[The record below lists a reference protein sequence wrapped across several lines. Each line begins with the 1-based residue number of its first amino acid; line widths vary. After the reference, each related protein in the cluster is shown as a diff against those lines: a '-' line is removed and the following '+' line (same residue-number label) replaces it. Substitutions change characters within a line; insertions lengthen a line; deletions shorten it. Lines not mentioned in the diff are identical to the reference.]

1 MKLIYKFFAV
11 AASILALS
19 SCVESAIGPMTGK
32 YEKPVVYEMNTLASQ
47 SVEKGDKY
55 RTFTV
60 ELSGDNASMT
70 LKMVSD
76 KYFLADGSYTP
87 APADQAKKNTYIVGN
102 GGTTFNNI
110 PVETGSIKVAQGE
123 GTYSFAGMLWLAD
136 ESVIEIKSTVALV
149 YEADPEPIRLTT
161 LLSATSNV
169 ASGTKSL
176 TINLGTDGIS
186 STSEPPTW
194 QPVWT
199 GTGNYL
205 ALDIY
210 SADGYLHEG
219 TYTASAAGGK
229 INEGE
234 FGIGWDPGDIWNI
247 GIAFENWGTCWWDV
261 AGGAATINQKVT
273 EGSVTVTRKGS
284 KWVIE
289 LVSGEGKSMLWTKF
303 EGAIDALTDPALGGG
318 GNVDD
323 TDYVE
328 LTKLLSATSNV
339 ANGTKS
345 LTLNLGT
352 DGISST
358 TDPNTW
364 QTVWE
369 GEGNYLALDIYS
381 EDGKL
386 YTGTYNAC
394 ATAGTINEGE
404 FGIGWDPGDIWNI
417 GIAFENWGTCWW
429 NVADGAAV
437 AAGKVTDGTVQV
449 LVKGT
454 DLVIKLKSTLV
465 NAKFTYPV
473 AQFVDGTGAP
483 IEVVNLGGGEGPE
496 PAPDYT
502 EFTKLLIVQ
511 PNQVYNESGQPTG
524 EYSSFTLKVGTD
536 GMYTEVVNNGYYD
549 ETKIKGTGQ
558 VLSIDFYTADGT
570 VAAGTYTACAV
581 GGTINEGE
589 FGIGYDVEMWGQK
602 MVWGTCVTPYESDTA
617 GTIAKVTDGTVTVEI
632 SGDVYT
638 ITLESSNINAQ
649 YIGSLTL

>member
-1 MKLIYKFFAV
+1 MKLIYKIFAA

-19 SCVESAIGPMTGK
+19 SCVESAIEPMTGK

-60 ELSGDNASMT
+60 ELSDDNNIPMT
-70 LKMVSD
+70 LKMVND

-123 GTYSFAGMLWLAD
+123 GTYSFAGILWLAD
-136 ESVIEIKSTVALV
+136 ESIVEIKSTVALV
-149 YEADPEPIRLTT
+149 YEPDPEPVKLSTV
-161 LLSATSNV
+161 LSATSNL
-169 ASGTKSL
+169 ASGVQTVTMQL
-176 TINLGTDGIS
+176 AQDGIY
-186 STSEPPTW
+186 SETDMTTW
-194 QPVWT
+194 QTIWH
-199 GTGNYL
+199 GEGNYL
-205 ALDIY
+205 AIDLY

-219 TYTASAAGGK
+219 TYSASAVGGVVG
-229 INEGE
+229 EGE
-234 FGIGWDPGDIWNI
+234 FGIGYDTTVDWGWGPMEMKD
-247 GIAFENWGTCWWDV
+247 WGTCWWSV
-261 AGGAATINQKVT
+261 SNGAATAKKILEGTINVSK
-273 EGSVTVTRKGS
+273 KGS

-289 LVSGEGKSMLWTKF
+289 LISGEGKEMIWAKF
-303 EGAIDALTDPALGGG
+303 EGAIEALTDG
-318 GNVDD
+318 GNAGGSDD
-323 TDYVE
+323 ADYIE
-328 LTKLLSATSNV
+328 LTTLLSATKNQGV
-339 ANGTKS
+339 
-345 LTLNLGT
+345 LTINMAQ

-364 QTVWE
+364 QTIWE
-369 GEGNYLALDIYS
+369 GEGNYLAADIYS
-381 EDGKL
+381 ADGKL
-386 YTGTYNAC
+386 YTGEYKAC
-394 ATAGTINEGE
+394 AVGGTVGEGE
-404 FGIGWDPGDIWNI
+404 FGIGYDTTVDWGWGPMEMKD
-417 GIAFENWGTCWW
+417 WGTCWW
-429 NVADGAAV
+429 TVANGATSAE
-437 AAGKVTDGTVQV
+437 KILDGTMTVAMEGDNV
-449 LVKGT
+449 
-454 DLVIKLKSTLV
+454 VIKLKSTLV

-483 IEVVNLGGGEGPE
+483 IEVVNLGGGEGND

-524 EYSSFTLKVGTD
+524 EYTSFTLKVGTD
-536 GMYTEVVNNGYYD
+536 GMYTEVVNNGWYD

-570 VAAGTYTACAV
+570 VAAGTYTACEV

-589 FGIGYDVEMWGQK
+589 FGIGYDVEMWGTQ
-602 MVWGTCVTPYESDTA
+602 MVWGTCVTPYDSDTE
-617 GTIAKVTDGTVTVEI
+617 GTIEKVTDGTVTVEI

>member
-1 MKLIYKFFAV
+1 MKLIYKIFAV

-70 LKMVSD
+70 LKMVND

-110 PVETGSIKVAQGE
+110 PVETGSIKVVQGE

-149 YEADPEPIRLTT
+149 YEADPEPVKLSTV
-161 LLSATSNV
+161 LSATSNL
-169 ASGTKSL
+169 ANGTKSL

-186 STSEPPTW
+186 STTEPPTW

-219 TYTASAAGGK
+219 TYTASAAGGT

-234 FGIGWDPGDIWNI
+234 FGIGWDPGDLWNI

-328 LTKLLSATSNV
+328 LTKLLSATKNQ
-339 ANGTKS
+339 GL
-345 LTLNLGT
+345 LTINMAQ

-364 QTVWE
+364 QTIWE
-369 GEGNYLALDIYS
+369 GEGNYLAADIYS
-381 EDGKL
+381 ADGKL
-386 YTGTYNAC
+386 YTGEYKAC
-394 ATAGTINEGE
+394 AVGGAVGEGE
-404 FGIGWDPGDIWNI
+404 FGIGYDTTVDWGWGPMEMKD
-417 GIAFENWGTCWW
+417 WGTCWW
-429 NVADGAAV
+429 TVADGATSAV
-437 AAGKVTDGTVQV
+437 KILDGTMTVAMEGDNV
-449 LVKGT
+449 
-454 DLVIKLKSTLV
+454 VIKLKSSVV

-483 IEVVNLGGGEGPE
+483 IEVVNLGGGGGNN

-511 PNQVYNESGQPTG
+511 PNQAYNESGQPTG
-524 EYSSFTLKVGTD
+524 EYTSFTLKVGTD
-536 GMYTEVVNNGYYD
+536 GMYTEVVNNGWYD

-570 VAAGTYTACAV
+570 VAAGTYTACEV

-589 FGIGYDVEMWGQK
+589 FGIGYDTEWYGNPV
-602 MVWGTCVTPYESDTA
+602 VWGTCVTAYESDTA
-617 GTIAKVTDGTVTVEI
+617 GTVEKVTDGTVTVEI

-638 ITLESSNINAQ
+638 ITLESSNINAK

>member
-1 MKLIYKFFAV
+1 MKLIYKIFAA

-19 SCVESAIGPMTGK
+19 SCVESAIEPMTGK
-32 YEKPVVYEMNTLASQ
+32 YGKPVVYEMNTLASQ

-60 ELSGDNASMT
+60 ELSDDNNIPMT
-70 LKMVSD
+70 LKMVND

-123 GTYSFAGMLWLAD
+123 GTYSFAGILWLAD

-149 YEADPEPIRLTT
+149 YEADPEPVKLSTV
-161 LLSATSNV
+161 LSATSNL
-169 ASGTKSL
+169 ASGVQTVTMQL
-176 TINLGTDGIS
+176 AQDGIY
-186 STSEPPTW
+186 SETDMTTW
-194 QPVWT
+194 QTIWH
-199 GTGNYL
+199 GEGNYL
-205 ALDIY
+205 AIDLY
-210 SADGYLHEG
+210 STDGYLHEG
-219 TYTASAAGGK
+219 TYSASAVGGVVG
-229 INEGE
+229 EGE
-234 FGIGWDPGDIWNI
+234 FGIGYDTTVDWGWGPMEMKD
-247 GIAFENWGTCWWDV
+247 WGTCWWSV
-261 AGGAATINQKVT
+261 SNGAATAKKILEGTINVSK
-273 EGSVTVTRKGS
+273 KGS

-289 LVSGEGKSMLWTKF
+289 LISGEGKEMIWAKF
-303 EGAIDALTDPALGGG
+303 EGAVDALTDPALGGG

-328 LTKLLSATSNV
+328 LTKLLSATKNQGV
-339 ANGTKS
+339 
-345 LTLNLGT
+345 LTINMAQ

-364 QTVWE
+364 QTIWE
-369 GEGNYLALDIYS
+369 GEGNYLATDIYS
-381 EDGKL
+381 PDGKL
-386 YTGTYNAC
+386 YTGEYKAC
-394 ATAGTINEGE
+394 AVGGVVGEGE
-404 FGIGWDPGDIWNI
+404 FGIGYDTTVDWGWGPMEMKD
-417 GIAFENWGTCWW
+417 WGTCWW
-429 NVADGAAV
+429 TVANGATSAE
-437 AAGKVTDGTVQV
+437 KILDGTMTVAMEGDNV
-449 LVKGT
+449 
-454 DLVIKLKSTLV
+454 VIKLKSSVV

-483 IEVVNLGGGEGPE
+483 IEVVNLGGGEGND

-511 PNQVYNESGQPTG
+511 PNQAYNESGQPTG
-524 EYSSFTLKVGTD
+524 EYTSFTLKVGTD
-536 GMYTEVVNNGYYD
+536 GMYTEVVNNGWYD

-558 VLSIDFYTADGT
+558 VLTIDFYTTDGT
-570 VAAGTYTACAV
+570 VAAGTYTACEV

-589 FGIGYDVEMWGQK
+589 FGIGYDVEMWGTQ
-602 MVWGTCVTPYESDTA
+602 MVWGTCVTPYDSDTE
-617 GTIAKVTDGTVTVEI
+617 GTIEKVTDGTVTVEI

>member
-1 MKLIYKFFAV
+1 MKLIYKLFAV

-60 ELSGDNASMT
+60 EFSGDNASMT

-186 STSEPPTW
+186 STTDPATW
-194 QPVWT
+194 QTVWT

-219 TYTASAAGGK
+219 TYTASAAGGT

-358 TDPNTW
+358 TDPTTW

>member
-1 MKLIYKFFAV
+1 MKLIYKIFAV

-19 SCVESAIGPMTGK
+19 SCVESAIEPMTGK

-70 LKMVSD
+70 LKMVND

-110 PVETGSIKVAQGE
+110 PVETGSIKVVQGE

-149 YEADPEPIRLTT
+149 YEADPEPVKLSTV
-161 LLSATSNV
+161 LSATSNLANGV
-169 ASGTKSL
+169 QTVTMQLAQ
-176 TINLGTDGIS
+176 DGIY
-186 STSEPPTW
+186 SETDMTTW
-194 QPVWT
+194 QTIWH
-199 GTGNYL
+199 GEGNYL
-205 ALDIY
+205 AIDLY

-219 TYTASAAGGK
+219 TYSASAVGGVVG
-229 INEGE
+229 EGE
-234 FGIGWDPGDIWNI
+234 FGIGYDTTVDWGWGPMEMKD
-247 GIAFENWGTCWWDV
+247 WGTCWWSV
-261 AGGAATINQKVT
+261 SNGAATAKKILEGTINVSK
-273 EGSVTVTRKGS
+273 KGS

-289 LVSGEGKSMLWTKF
+289 LISGEGKEMIWAKF
-303 EGAIDALTDPALGGG
+303 EGAIEALTDG
-318 GNVDD
+318 GNAGGSDD
-323 TDYVE
+323 ADYIE
-328 LTKLLSATSNV
+328 LTTLLSATKNQGV
-339 ANGTKS
+339 
-345 LTLNLGT
+345 LTINMAQ

-364 QTVWE
+364 QTIWE
-369 GEGNYLALDIYS
+369 GEGNYLATDIYS
-381 EDGKL
+381 ADGKL
-386 YTGTYNAC
+386 YTGEYKAC
-394 ATAGTINEGE
+394 AVGGTVGEGE
-404 FGIGWDPGDIWNI
+404 FGIGYDTTVDWGWGPMEMKD
-417 GIAFENWGTCWW
+417 WGTCWW
-429 NVADGAAV
+429 TVADGATSAE
-437 AAGKVTDGTVQV
+437 KVLDGTMTVAMEGDNV
-449 LVKGT
+449 
-454 DLVIKLKSTLV
+454 VIKLKSSVV

-483 IEVVNLGGGEGPE
+483 IEVVNLGGGGGNN

-511 PNQVYNESGQPTG
+511 PNQAYNESGQPTG
-524 EYSSFTLKVGTD
+524 EYTSFTLKVGTD

-558 VLSIDFYTADGT
+558 VLTIDFYTTDGT
-570 VAAGTYTACAV
+570 VAAGTYTACEV

-589 FGIGYDVEMWGQK
+589 FGIGYDVEMWGTQ

-638 ITLESSNINAQ
+638 ITLESKNINAQ

>member
-1 MKLIYKFFAV
+1 MKLIYKIFAA

-19 SCVESAIGPMTGK
+19 SCVESAIEPMTGK
-32 YEKPVVYEMNTLASQ
+32 YAKPVVYEMNTLASQ
-47 SVEKGDKY
+47 SVEKGDKN

-70 LKMVSD
+70 LKMVND
-76 KYFLADGSYTP
+76 KYFLADGNYTP

-102 GGTTFNNI
+102 GGTTFNDI

-123 GTYSFAGMLWLAD
+123 GTYSFAGILWLAD

-149 YEADPEPIRLTT
+149 YEADPEPVKLSTV
-161 LLSATSNV
+161 LSATSNLANGSQTV
-169 ASGTKSL
+169 TMQLAQ
-176 TINLGTDGIS
+176 DGIY
-186 STSEPPTW
+186 SEWDMNTYQTIW
-194 QPVWT
+194 H
-199 GTGNYL
+199 GEGNYL
-205 ALDIY
+205 AIDLY

-219 TYTASAAGGK
+219 TYSASAVGGVVG
-229 INEGE
+229 EGQ
-234 FGIGWDPGDIWNI
+234 FGIGYDTTVDWGWGPMEMKD
-247 GIAFENWGTCWWDV
+247 WGTCWWSV
-261 AGGAATINQKVT
+261 SNGAATAKKILEGTINVSK
-273 EGSVTVTRKGS
+273 KGS

-289 LVSGEGKSMLWTKF
+289 LISGEGKEMIWAKF
-303 EGAIDALTDPALGGG
+303 EGAVDALTDPALGGG

-328 LTKLLSATSNV
+328 LTKLLSATKNPGV
-339 ANGTKS
+339 
-345 LTLNLGT
+345 LTINMAQ

-364 QTVWE
+364 QTIWE
-369 GEGNYLALDIYS
+369 GEGNYLAADIYS
-381 EDGKL
+381 ADGKL
-386 YTGTYNAC
+386 YTGEYMAC
-394 ATAGTINEGE
+394 AVGGTVGEGE
-404 FGIGWDPGDIWNI
+404 FGIGYDTTVDFGWGPMEMKD
-417 GIAFENWGTCWW
+417 WGTCWW
-429 NVADGAAV
+429 TVADGATSAV
-437 AAGKVTDGTVQV
+437 KILDGTMTVAMEGDNV
-449 LVKGT
+449 
-454 DLVIKLKSTLV
+454 VIKLKSSVV

-483 IEVVNLGGGEGPE
+483 IEVVNLGGGEGNN

-511 PNQVYNESGQPTG
+511 PNQAYNESGQPTG
-524 EYSSFTLKVGTD
+524 EYTSFTLKVGTD
-536 GMYTEVVNNGYYD
+536 GMYTEVVNNGWYD

-570 VAAGTYTACAV
+570 VAAGTYTACEV

-589 FGIGYDVEMWGQK
+589 FGIGYDVEMWGNK
-602 MVWGTCVTPYESDTA
+602 MVWGTCVTPYDSDTE
-617 GTIAKVTDGTVTVEI
+617 GTIEKVTDGTVTVEI

-638 ITLESSNINAQ
+638 ITLESSNINAR

>member
-1 MKLIYKFFAV
+1 MKLIYKIFAA

-19 SCVESAIGPMTGK
+19 SCVESAIEPMTGK
-32 YEKPVVYEMNTLASQ
+32 YGKPVVYEMNTLASQ

-60 ELSGDNASMT
+60 ELSDDNNIPMT
-70 LKMVSD
+70 LKMVND
-76 KYFLADGSYTP
+76 KYFLADGTYTP

-123 GTYSFAGMLWLAD
+123 GTYSFAGILWLAD

-149 YEADPEPIRLTT
+149 YEADPEPVKLSTV
-161 LLSATSNV
+161 LSATSNLANGV
-169 ASGTKSL
+169 QTVTMQLAQ
-176 TINLGTDGIS
+176 DGIY
-186 STSEPPTW
+186 SETDMTTW
-194 QPVWT
+194 QTIWH
-199 GTGNYL
+199 GEGNYL
-205 ALDIY
+205 AIDLY

-219 TYTASAAGGK
+219 TYSASAVGGVVG
-229 INEGE
+229 EGE
-234 FGIGWDPGDIWNI
+234 FGIGYDTTVDFGWGPMEMKD
-247 GIAFENWGTCWWDV
+247 WGTCWWSV
-261 AGGAATINQKVT
+261 SNGAATAKKILEGTINVSK
-273 EGSVTVTRKGS
+273 KGS

-289 LVSGEGKSMLWTKF
+289 LISGEGKEMIWAKF
-303 EGAIDALTDPALGGG
+303 EGAVDALTDPALGGG

-328 LTKLLSATSNV
+328 LTKLLSATKNQGV
-339 ANGTKS
+339 
-345 LTLNLGT
+345 LTINMAQE
-352 DGISST
+352 GISST

-364 QTVWE
+364 QTIWE
-369 GEGNYLALDIYS
+369 GEGNYLAADIYS
-381 EDGKL
+381 ADGKL
-386 YTGTYNAC
+386 YTGEYKAC
-394 ATAGTINEGE
+394 AVGGTVGEGE
-404 FGIGWDPGDIWNI
+404 FGIGYDTTVDWGWGPIEMKD
-417 GIAFENWGTCWW
+417 WGTCWW
-429 NVADGAAV
+429 TVADGATSAV
-437 AAGKVTDGTVQV
+437 KILDGTMTVAMEGDNV
-449 LVKGT
+449 
-454 DLVIKLKSTLV
+454 VIKLKSSIV

-483 IEVVNLGGGEGPE
+483 IEVVNLGGGEGND

-511 PNQVYNESGQPTG
+511 PNQVYDESGQPTG

-536 GMYTEVVNNGYYD
+536 GMFREVVNNGWYD

-570 VAAGTYTACAV
+570 VAAGTYTACEV

-589 FGIGYDVEMWGQK
+589 FGIGYDVEMWGTQ
-602 MVWGTCVTPYESDTA
+602 MVWGTCVTPYDSDTE
-617 GTIAKVTDGTVTVEI
+617 GTIEKVTDGTVTVEI

-649 YIGSLTL
+649 YIGSLTI

>member
-1 MKLIYKFFAV
+1 MKLIYKIFAV

-60 ELSGDNASMT
+60 ELSGDNASMI

-149 YEADPEPIRLTT
+149 YEADPEPVKLSTV
-161 LLSATSNV
+161 LSATSNLANGSQTV
-169 ASGTKSL
+169 TMQLAQ
-176 TINLGTDGIS
+176 DGIY
-186 STSEPPTW
+186 SEMDMNTW
-194 QPVWT
+194 QTIWH
-199 GTGNYL
+199 GEGNYL
-205 ALDIY
+205 AIDLY

-219 TYTASAAGGK
+219 TYSASAEGGVVA
-229 INEGE
+229 EGQ
-234 FGIGWDPGDIWNI
+234 FGIGYDTTVDFGWGPMEMKD
-247 GIAFENWGTCWWDV
+247 WGTCWWSV
-261 AGGAATINQKVT
+261 SNGAATAKKIL
-273 EGSVTVTRKGS
+273 EGTVNVSKKGS

-289 LVSGEGKSMLWTKF
+289 LISGEGKGMIWAKF

-328 LTKLLSATSNV
+328 LTKLLSATKNQ
-339 ANGTKS
+339 GL
-345 LTLNLGT
+345 LTINMAQ

-364 QTVWE
+364 QTTWH
-369 GEGNYLALDIYS
+369 GEGNFLAIDLYSADGYLHEEY
-381 EDGKL
+381 K
-386 YTGTYNAC
+386 AC
-394 ATAGTINEGE
+394 AVGGVVGEGE
-404 FGIGWDPGDIWNI
+404 FGIGYDTTVDWGWGPMEMKD
-417 GIAFENWGTCWW
+417 WGTCWW
-429 NVADGAAV
+429 TVADGATSAE
-437 AAGKVTDGTVQV
+437 KVLDGTMTVAMEGDNV
-449 LVKGT
+449 
-454 DLVIKLKSTLV
+454 VIKLKSSVV

-483 IEVVNLGGGEGPE
+483 IEVVNLGGGEGPN

-511 PNQVYNESGQPTG
+511 PNQAYNESGQPTG
-524 EYSSFTLKVGTD
+524 EYTSFTLKVGTD
-536 GMYTEVVNNGYYD
+536 GMYTEVVNNGWYD

-570 VAAGTYTACAV
+570 VAAGTYTACEV

-589 FGIGYDVEMWGQK
+589 FGIGYDVEMWGQQ

-617 GTIAKVTDGTVTVEI
+617 GTIAKVTDGTVAVEI

>member
-1 MKLIYKFFAV
+1 MKLIYKLFAV

-47 SVEKGDKY
+47 SVEKGDKN

-102 GGTTFNNI
+102 GGTTFNII

-149 YEADPEPIRLTT
+149 YEADPEPVKLSTV
-161 LLSATSNV
+161 LSATSNL
-169 ASGTKSL
+169 ANGTKSL

-186 STSEPPTW
+186 STTEPPTW

-219 TYTASAAGGK
+219 TYTASAAGGT

-234 FGIGWDPGDIWNI
+234 FGIGWDPGDLWGI
-247 GIAFENWGTCWWDV
+247 GMVFENWGTCWWDV

-328 LTKLLSATSNV
+328 LTKLLSATKNQ
-339 ANGTKS
+339 GL
-345 LTLNLGT
+345 LTINMAQ

-364 QTVWE
+364 QTIWE
-369 GEGNYLALDIYS
+369 GEGNYLAADIYS
-381 EDGKL
+381 ADGKL
-386 YTGTYNAC
+386 YTGEYKAC
-394 ATAGTINEGE
+394 AVGGAVGEGE
-404 FGIGWDPGDIWNI
+404 FGIGYDTTVDWGWGPMEMKD
-417 GIAFENWGTCWW
+417 WGTCWW
-429 NVADGAAV
+429 TVADGATSAE
-437 AAGKVTDGTVQV
+437 KVLDGTMTVAMEGDNV
-449 LVKGT
+449 
-454 DLVIKLKSTLV
+454 VIKLKSSVV

-483 IEVVNLGGGEGPE
+483 IEVVNLGGGEGP
-496 PAPDYT
+496 APDYT

-511 PNQVYNESGQPTG
+511 PNQAYNESGQPTG
-524 EYSSFTLKVGTD
+524 EYTSFTLKVGTD
-536 GMYTEVVNNGYYD
+536 GMYTEVVNNGWYD

-570 VAAGTYTACAV
+570 VAAGTYTACEV

-617 GTIAKVTDGTVTVEI
+617 GTIEKVLDGTVTVEI

>member
-1 MKLIYKFFAV
+1 MKLIYKIFAV

-19 SCVESAIGPMTGK
+19 SCVESAIEPMTGK

-60 ELSGDNASMT
+60 ELSDDNNIPMT
-70 LKMVSD
+70 LKMVND

-123 GTYSFAGMLWLAD
+123 GTYSFAGILWLAD

-149 YEADPEPIRLTT
+149 YEADPEPVKLSTV
-161 LLSATSNV
+161 LSATSNL
-169 ASGTKSL
+169 ASGVQTVTMQL
-176 TINLGTDGIS
+176 AQDGIY
-186 STSEPPTW
+186 SETDMTTW
-194 QPVWT
+194 QTIWH
-199 GTGNYL
+199 GEGNYL
-205 ALDIY
+205 AIDLY
-210 SADGYLHEG
+210 STDGYLHEG
-219 TYTASAAGGK
+219 TYSASAVGGVVG
-229 INEGE
+229 EGE
-234 FGIGWDPGDIWNI
+234 FGIGYDTTVDWGWGPMEMKD
-247 GIAFENWGTCWWDV
+247 WGTCWWSV
-261 AGGAATINQKVT
+261 SNGAATAKKILEGTINVSK
-273 EGSVTVTRKGS
+273 KGS

-289 LVSGEGKSMLWTKF
+289 LISGEGKEMIWAKF
-303 EGAIDALTDPALGGG
+303 EGAVDALTDPALGGG

-328 LTKLLSATSNV
+328 LTKLLSATKNQ
-339 ANGTKS
+339 GL
-345 LTLNLGT
+345 LTINMAQ

-364 QTVWE
+364 QTIWE
-369 GEGNYLALDIYS
+369 GEGNYLAADIYS
-381 EDGKL
+381 ADGKL
-386 YTGTYNAC
+386 YTGEYKAC
-394 ATAGTINEGE
+394 AVGGTVGEGE
-404 FGIGWDPGDIWNI
+404 FGIGYDTTVDWGWGPMEMKD
-417 GIAFENWGTCWW
+417 WGTCWW
-429 NVADGAAV
+429 TVADGATSAV
-437 AAGKVTDGTVQV
+437 KILDGTMTVAMEGDNV
-449 LVKGT
+449 
-454 DLVIKLKSTLV
+454 VIKLKSSVV

-483 IEVVNLGGGEGPE
+483 IEVVNLGGGGGND

-536 GMYTEVVNNGYYD
+536 GMYTEVVNNGWYD

-558 VLSIDFYTADGT
+558 VLTIDFYTTDGT
-570 VAAGTYTACAV
+570 VAAGTYTACEV

-589 FGIGYDVEMWGQK
+589 FGIGYDVEMWGTQ
-602 MVWGTCVTPYESDTA
+602 MVWGTCVTPYDSDTE
-617 GTIAKVTDGTVTVEI
+617 GTIEKVTDGTVTVEI

>member
-1 MKLIYKFFAV
+1 MKLIYKIFAV

-219 TYTASAAGGK
+219 TYTASAAGGT

-328 LTKLLSATSNV
+328 LTKLLSATKNQ
-339 ANGTKS
+339 GL
-345 LTLNLGT
+345 LTINMAQ

-364 QTVWE
+364 QTIWE
-369 GEGNYLALDIYS
+369 GEGNYLATDIYS
-381 EDGKL
+381 ADGKL
-386 YTGTYNAC
+386 YTGEYKAC
-394 ATAGTINEGE
+394 AVGGTVGEGE
-404 FGIGWDPGDIWNI
+404 FGIGYDTTVDWGWGPMEMKD
-417 GIAFENWGTCWW
+417 WGTCWW
-429 NVADGAAV
+429 TVADGATSAV
-437 AAGKVTDGTVQV
+437 KILDGTMTVAMEGDNV
-449 LVKGT
+449 
-454 DLVIKLKSTLV
+454 VIKLKSSVV

-483 IEVVNLGGGEGPE
+483 IEVVNLGGGEGND

-558 VLSIDFYTADGT
+558 VLSIDFYTTDGT

>member
-1 MKLIYKFFAV
+1 MKLIYKIFAA

-19 SCVESAIGPMTGK
+19 SCVESAIEPMTGK

-47 SVEKGDKY
+47 SVEKGEKN

-70 LKMVSD
+70 LKMVND

-110 PVETGSIKVAQGE
+110 PVETGSIKVTQGE
-123 GTYSFAGMLWLAD
+123 GTYSFAGILWLAD
-136 ESVIEIKSTVALV
+136 ESIIEIKSTVALV
-149 YEADPEPIRLTT
+149 YEADPEPVKLTT
-161 LLSATSNV
+161 VISATSNV
-169 ASGTKSL
+169 ASGTNSL

-186 STSEPPTW
+186 STTDPATW
-194 QPVWT
+194 QTVWT

-219 TYTASAAGGK
+219 TYTACATGGA
-229 INEGE
+229 INPGE
-234 FGIGWDPGDIWNI
+234 FGIGWDPGDLWGI
-247 GIAFENWGTCWWDV
+247 GMVFENWGTCWWDV
-261 AGGAATINQKVT
+261 ANGAATVNQKVT
-273 EGSVTVTRKGS
+273 EGTVTVTRKGS

-303 EGAIDALTDPALGGG
+303 EGAIPEVTEGGSTDTD
-318 GNVDD
+318 N

-328 LTKLLSATSNV
+328 LTNLLSATSNV

-358 TDPNTW
+358 TDPATW

-394 ATAGTINEGE
+394 ATAGTINAGE
-404 FGIGWDPGDIWNI
+404 FGIGWDPGDLWGI
-417 GIAFENWGTCWW
+417 GMVFENWGTCWW
-429 NVADGAAV
+429 NVAGGAAV
-437 AAGKVTDGTVQV
+437 AAGKVTDGTVEV
-449 LVKGT
+449 LVDGAN
-454 DLVIKLKSTLV
+454 LVIKLKSSLV
-465 NAKFTYPV
+465 NARFTYPV
-473 AQFVDGTGAP
+473 ADFG
-483 IEVVNLGGGEGPE
+483 IEVVNLGGGNTNEFEGTE
-496 PAPDYT
+496 LSVLLSATSNVASGTNSVTINLAEEGISSTTDPAT
-502 EFTKLLIVQ
+502 WQTVW
-511 PNQVYNESGQPTG
+511 TG
-524 EYSSFTLKVGTD
+524 EGHYLALDVYSTD
-536 GMYTEVVNNGYYD
+536 G
-549 ETKIKGTGQ
+549 K
-558 VLSIDFYTADGT
+558 LAP
-570 VAAGTYTACAV
+570 GTYTACAT
-581 GGTINEGE
+581 GGAIGEGE
-589 FGIGYDVEMWGQK
+589 FGIGWDPGDLWGIG
-602 MVWGTCVTPYESDTA
+602 MVFENWGTCWWSVSGGATVAE
-617 GTIAKVTDGTVTVEI
+617 AKVLDGTLTVAVDGET
-632 SGDVYT
+632 YT
-638 ITLESSNINAQ
+638 ITLESSAVNAR
-649 YIGSLTL
+649 YVGVLTL

>member
-1 MKLIYKFFAV
+1 MKLIYKIFAA

-19 SCVESAIGPMTGK
+19 SCVESALKPMTGK
-32 YEKPVVYEMNTLASQ
+32 YEKPVVYEMNTLVSQ

-60 ELSGDNASMT
+60 ELSDDNNIPMT
-70 LKMVSD
+70 LKMVND

-123 GTYSFAGMLWLAD
+123 GTYSFAGILWLAD
-136 ESVIEIKSTVALV
+136 ESIVEIKSTVALV
-149 YEADPEPIRLTT
+149 YEPDPEPVKLSTV
-161 LLSATSNV
+161 LSATSNL
-169 ASGTKSL
+169 ASGVQTVTMQL
-176 TINLGTDGIS
+176 AQDGIY
-186 STSEPPTW
+186 SETDMTTW
-194 QPVWT
+194 QTIWH
-199 GTGNYL
+199 GEGNYL
-205 ALDIY
+205 AIDLY
-210 SADGYLHEG
+210 STDGYLHEG
-219 TYTASAAGGK
+219 TYSASAVGGVVG
-229 INEGE
+229 EGE
-234 FGIGWDPGDIWNI
+234 FGIGYDTTVDWGWGPMEMKD
-247 GIAFENWGTCWWDV
+247 WGTCWWSV
-261 AGGAATINQKVT
+261 SNGAATAKKILEGTINVSK
-273 EGSVTVTRKGS
+273 KGS

-289 LVSGEGKSMLWTKF
+289 LISGEGKEMIWAKF
-303 EGAIDALTDPALGGG
+303 EGAIEALTDG
-318 GNVDD
+318 GNAGGSDD
-323 TDYVE
+323 ADYIE
-328 LTKLLSATSNV
+328 LTTLLSATKNQGV
-339 ANGTKS
+339 
-345 LTLNLGT
+345 LTINMAQ

-364 QTVWE
+364 QTIWE
-369 GEGNYLALDIYS
+369 GEGNYLATDIYS
-381 EDGKL
+381 PDGKL
-386 YTGTYNAC
+386 YTGEYKAC
-394 ATAGTINEGE
+394 AVGGVVGEGE
-404 FGIGWDPGDIWNI
+404 FGIGYDTTVDWGWGPMEMKD
-417 GIAFENWGTCWW
+417 WGTCWW
-429 NVADGAAV
+429 TVADGATSAE
-437 AAGKVTDGTVQV
+437 KILDGTMTVAMEGDNV
-449 LVKGT
+449 
-454 DLVIKLKSTLV
+454 VIKLKSTLV

-483 IEVVNLGGGEGPE
+483 IEVVNLGGGEGND

-536 GMYTEVVNNGYYD
+536 GMFREVVNNGWYD

-570 VAAGTYTACAV
+570 VAAGTYTACEV

-617 GTIAKVTDGTVTVEI
+617 GTIEKVTDGTVTVEI

-638 ITLESSNINAQ
+638 ITLESSNINAR

>member
-1 MKLIYKFFAV
+1 MKLIYKIFAA

-47 SVEKGDKY
+47 SVEKGDKN

-70 LKMVSD
+70 LKMVND
-76 KYFLADGSYTP
+76 KYFLADGNYTP

-102 GGTTFNNI
+102 GGTTFNDI

-123 GTYSFAGMLWLAD
+123 GTYSFAGILWLAD

-149 YEADPEPIRLTT
+149 YEADPEPVKLSTV
-161 LLSATSNV
+161 LSATSNLANGSQTV
-169 ASGTKSL
+169 TMQLAQ
-176 TINLGTDGIS
+176 DGIY
-186 STSEPPTW
+186 SEWDMNTYQTIW
-194 QPVWT
+194 H
-199 GTGNYL
+199 GEGNYL
-205 ALDIY
+205 AIDLY

-219 TYTASAAGGK
+219 TYSASVVGGVVG
-229 INEGE
+229 EGQ
-234 FGIGWDPGDIWNI
+234 FGIGYDTTVDWGWGPMEMKD
-247 GIAFENWGTCWWDV
+247 WGTCWWSV
-261 AGGAATINQKVT
+261 SNGAATAKKILEGTINVSK
-273 EGSVTVTRKGS
+273 KGS

-289 LVSGEGKSMLWTKF
+289 LISGEGKEMIWAKF
-303 EGAIDALTDPALGGG
+303 EGAVDALTDPALGGG

-328 LTKLLSATSNV
+328 LTKLLSATKNPGV
-339 ANGTKS
+339 
-345 LTLNLGT
+345 LTINMAQ

-364 QTVWE
+364 QTIWE
-369 GEGNYLALDIYS
+369 GEGNYLAADIYS
-381 EDGKL
+381 ADGKL
-386 YTGTYNAC
+386 YTGEYKAC
-394 ATAGTINEGE
+394 AVGGTVGEGE
-404 FGIGWDPGDIWNI
+404 FGIGYDTTVDFGWGPMEMKD
-417 GIAFENWGTCWW
+417 WGTCWW
-429 NVADGAAV
+429 TVADGATSAV
-437 AAGKVTDGTVQV
+437 KILDGTMTVAMEGDNV
-449 LVKGT
+449 
-454 DLVIKLKSTLV
+454 VIKLKSSVV

-483 IEVVNLGGGEGPE
+483 IEVVNLGGGEGNN

-511 PNQVYNESGQPTG
+511 PNQAYNESGQPTG
-524 EYSSFTLKVGTD
+524 EYTSFTLKVGTD
-536 GMYTEVVNNGYYD
+536 GMYTEVVNNGWYD

-570 VAAGTYTACAV
+570 VAAGTYTACEV

-589 FGIGYDVEMWGQK
+589 FGIGYDVEMWGNK
-602 MVWGTCVTPYESDTA
+602 MVWGTCVTPYDSDTE
-617 GTIAKVTDGTVTVEI
+617 GTIEKVTDGTVTVEI

>member
-1 MKLIYKFFAV
+1 MKLIYKIFAV

-70 LKMVSD
+70 LKMVND

-136 ESVIEIKSTVALV
+136 ESIVEIKATVALV
-149 YEADPEPIRLTT
+149 YEPDPEPVKLSTV
-161 LLSATSNV
+161 LSATSNLANGV
-169 ASGTKSL
+169 QTVTMQLAQ
-176 TINLGTDGIS
+176 DGIY
-186 STSEPPTW
+186 SETDKTTW
-194 QPVWT
+194 QTIWH
-199 GTGNYL
+199 GEGNYL
-205 ALDIY
+205 AIDLY

-219 TYTASAAGGK
+219 TYSASAVGGVVG
-229 INEGE
+229 EGE
-234 FGIGWDPGDIWNI
+234 FGIGYDTTVDWGWGPMEMKD
-247 GIAFENWGTCWWDV
+247 WGTCWWSV
-261 AGGAATINQKVT
+261 SNGAATAKKILEGTINVSK
-273 EGSVTVTRKGS
+273 KGS

-289 LVSGEGKSMLWTKF
+289 LISGEGKEMIWAKF
-303 EGAIDALTDPALGGG
+303 EGAVDALTDGGSE
-318 GNVDD
+318 DD
-323 TDYVE
+323 ADYIE
-328 LTKLLSATSNV
+328 LTTLLSATKNQ
-339 ANGTKS
+339 GL
-345 LTLNLGT
+345 LTINMAQ

-364 QTVWE
+364 QTTWE
-369 GEGNYLALDIYS
+369 GEGNYLATDIYS
-381 EDGKL
+381 PDGKL
-386 YTGTYNAC
+386 YTGEYKAC
-394 ATAGTINEGE
+394 AVGGTVGEGE
-404 FGIGWDPGDIWNI
+404 FGIGYDTTVDWGWGPIEVKD
-417 GIAFENWGTCWW
+417 WGTCWW
-429 NVADGAAV
+429 TVADGATSAE
-437 AAGKVTDGTVQV
+437 KILDGTMTVAMEGDNV
-449 LVKGT
+449 
-454 DLVIKLKSTLV
+454 VIKLKSSVV

-483 IEVVNLGGGEGPE
+483 IEVVNLGGGEGPK

-511 PNQVYNESGQPTG
+511 PNQGYDESGQPTG
-524 EYSSFTLKVGTD
+524 EYTSFTLKVGTE
-536 GMYTEVVNNGYYD
+536 GMFTEVVNNGWYD

-558 VLSIDFYTADGT
+558 VLSIDFYTADST
-570 VAAGTYTACAV
+570 VAAGTYTACEV

-589 FGIGYDVEMWGQK
+589 FGIGYDVEMWGNK
-602 MVWGTCVTPYESDTA
+602 MVWGTCVTAYESDTA
-617 GTIAKVTDGTVTVEI
+617 GTIEKVTDGTVTVEI

>member
-1 MKLIYKFFAV
+1 MKLIYKIFAA

-19 SCVESAIGPMTGK
+19 SCVESAIEPMTGK
-32 YEKPVVYEMNTLASQ
+32 YGKPVVYEMNTLASQ

-60 ELSGDNASMT
+60 ELSGDDNTSMT
-70 LKMVSD
+70 LKMVND
-76 KYFLADGSYTP
+76 KYFLADGTYTP

-123 GTYSFAGMLWLAD
+123 GTYSFAGILWLAD

-149 YEADPEPIRLTT
+149 YEADPEPVKLSTV
-161 LLSATSNV
+161 LSATSNLANGV
-169 ASGTKSL
+169 QTVTMQLAQ
-176 TINLGTDGIS
+176 DGIY
-186 STSEPPTW
+186 SETDMTTW
-194 QPVWT
+194 QTIWH
-199 GTGNYL
+199 GEGNYL
-205 ALDIY
+205 AIDLY

-219 TYTASAAGGK
+219 TYSASAVGGVVG
-229 INEGE
+229 EGE
-234 FGIGWDPGDIWNI
+234 FGIGYDTTVDFGWGPMEMKD
-247 GIAFENWGTCWWDV
+247 WGTCWWSV
-261 AGGAATINQKVT
+261 SNGAATAKKILEGTINVSK
-273 EGSVTVTRKGS
+273 KGS

-289 LVSGEGKSMLWTKF
+289 LISGEGKEMIWAKF
-303 EGAIDALTDPALGGG
+303 EGAVDALTDPALGGG

-328 LTKLLSATSNV
+328 LTKLLSATKNQGV
-339 ANGTKS
+339 
-345 LTLNLGT
+345 LTINMAQE
-352 DGISST
+352 GISST

-364 QTVWE
+364 QTIWE
-369 GEGNYLALDIYS
+369 GEGNYLAADIYS
-381 EDGKL
+381 ADGKL
-386 YTGTYNAC
+386 YTGEYKAC
-394 ATAGTINEGE
+394 AVGGTVGEGE
-404 FGIGWDPGDIWNI
+404 FGIGYDTTVDWGWGPMEMKD
-417 GIAFENWGTCWW
+417 WGTCWW
-429 NVADGAAV
+429 TVADGATSAV
-437 AAGKVTDGTVQV
+437 KILDGTMTVAMEGDNV
-449 LVKGT
+449 
-454 DLVIKLKSTLV
+454 VIKLKSSVV

-483 IEVVNLGGGEGPE
+483 IEVVNLGGGEGND

-536 GMYTEVVNNGYYD
+536 GMYTEVVNNGWYD

-558 VLSIDFYTADGT
+558 VLTIDFYTTDGT
-570 VAAGTYTACAV
+570 VAAGTYTACEV

>member
-1 MKLIYKFFAV
+1 MKLIYKIFAV

-60 ELSGDNASMT
+60 ELSGDNASMI

-110 PVETGSIKVAQGE
+110 PVETGSIKVVQGE

-149 YEADPEPIRLTT
+149 YEADPEPVKLSTV
-161 LLSATSNV
+161 LSATSNL
-169 ASGTKSL
+169 ANGTKSL

-186 STSEPPTW
+186 STTEPPTW

-219 TYTASAAGGK
+219 TYTASAAGGT

-328 LTKLLSATSNV
+328 LTKLLSATKNQ
-339 ANGTKS
+339 GL
-345 LTLNLGT
+345 LTINMAQ

-364 QTVWE
+364 QTIWE
-369 GEGNYLALDIYS
+369 GEGNYLAADIYS
-381 EDGKL
+381 ADGKL
-386 YTGTYNAC
+386 YTGEYKAC
-394 ATAGTINEGE
+394 AVGGAVGEGE
-404 FGIGWDPGDIWNI
+404 FGIGYDTTVDWGWGPMEMKD
-417 GIAFENWGTCWW
+417 WGTCWW
-429 NVADGAAV
+429 TVADGATSAV
-437 AAGKVTDGTVQV
+437 KILDGTMTVAMEGDNV
-449 LVKGT
+449 
-454 DLVIKLKSTLV
+454 VIKLKSSVV

-473 AQFVDGTGAP
+473 AQFVDGNGAP
-483 IEVVNLGGGEGPE
+483 IEVVNLGGGEGND

-511 PNQVYNESGQPTG
+511 PNQAYNESGQPTG
-524 EYSSFTLKVGTD
+524 EYTSFTLKVGTD
-536 GMYTEVVNNGYYD
+536 GMYTEVVNNGWYD

-570 VAAGTYTACAV
+570 VAAGTYTACEV

-589 FGIGYDVEMWGQK
+589 FGIGYDVEMWGQQ

-617 GTIAKVTDGTVTVEI
+617 GTIAKVTDGTVAVEI

>member
-1 MKLIYKFFAV
+1 MKLIHKIFAA

-19 SCVESAIGPMTGK
+19 SCVQDAIGPLTGE
-32 YEKPVVYEMNTLASQ
+32 YAKPVTYELNTLVKNEVTVDQ
-47 SVEKGDKY
+47 ST
-55 RTFTV
+55 RTFNVVLT
-60 ELSGDNASMT
+60 DNAAT
-70 LKMVSD
+70 LDMKFVGN
-76 KYFLADGSYTP
+76 KYFLPDNGYTAATAD
-87 APADQAKKNTYIVGN
+87 AAKNGTYIVGN
-102 GGTTFNNI
+102 GGSTFTVNGNT
-110 PVETGSIKVAQGE
+110 VGVDS
-123 GTYSFAGMLWLAD
+123 GTLNVKQTDGVYTFKGTLWLAD
-136 ESVIEIKSTVALV
+136 ESVIAVNSAVAIV
-149 YEADPEPIRLTT
+149 YEADPEPIILKQV
-161 LLSATSNV
+161 LSATSNV
-169 ASGTKSL
+169 ASGTNSL

-186 STSEPPTW
+186 STTDPTTW
-194 QPVWT
+194 QTVWT

-219 TYTASAAGGK
+219 TYTACAVGGT

-234 FGIGWDPGDIWNI
+234 FGIGWDPGDLWGI
-247 GIAFENWGTCWWDV
+247 GMVFENWGTCWWDV
-261 AGGAATINQKVT
+261 ANGAATINQKVT
-273 EGSVTVTRKGS
+273 EGTVTVTRKGS

-289 LVSGEGKSMLWTKF
+289 LVSGEGKGMLWTKY

-328 LTKLLSATSNV
+328 LTNLLSATSNV

-358 TDPNTW
+358 TDPATW

-394 ATAGTINEGE
+394 ATAGTINAGE
-404 FGIGWDPGDIWNI
+404 FGIGWDPGDLWGI
-417 GIAFENWGTCWW
+417 GMVFENWGTCWW
-429 NVADGAAV
+429 NVAGGAAV

-449 LVKGT
+449 LVEGT

-483 IEVVNLGGGEGPE
+483 IEVVNLGGGEEPE
-496 PAPDYT
+496 FEGT
-502 EFTKLLIVQ
+502 ELSVLLSATSNVANGTNSVTINLAEEGISSTQ
-511 PNQVYNESGQPTG
+511 DPTTWQTTWEGEGHYLALDVYS
-524 EYSSFTLKVGTD
+524 
-536 GMYTEVVNNGYYD
+536 
-549 ETKIKGTGQ
+549 
-558 VLSIDFYTADGT
+558 ADGKL
-570 VAAGTYTACAV
+570 APGTYTACAT
-581 GGTINEGE
+581 GGTIAEGE
-589 FGIGYDVEMWGQK
+589 FGIGWDPGDLWGIG
-602 MVWGTCVTPYESDTA
+602 MVFENWGTCWWAVSGGAAVAE
-617 GTIAKVTDGTVTVEI
+617 AKVLDGTLTVAVD
-632 SGDVYT
+632 GDTYT
-638 ITLESSNINAQ
+638 ITLESSAVNAR
-649 YIGSLTL
+649 YVGELTL